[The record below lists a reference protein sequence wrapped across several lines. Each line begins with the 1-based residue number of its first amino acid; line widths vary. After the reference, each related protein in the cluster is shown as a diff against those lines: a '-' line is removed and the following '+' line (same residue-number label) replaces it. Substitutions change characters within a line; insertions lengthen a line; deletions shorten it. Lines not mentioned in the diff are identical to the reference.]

1 MKTIE
6 LSGRPSIVSQY
17 LRAAVARKSGPVP
30 NQEETLADIRL
41 ADVRADREK
50 LRAYRSICGFAG
62 GASLPVT
69 YPFVLALPLHLEL
82 MLSDAFPFSPVGLVH
97 VRNRIRQHRP
107 IDADETLAVHCTLS
121 GPREAGKGLE
131 FDIHTLVQVG
141 DESVWE
147 CTSTMLKR
155 TADGSK
161 SSSGDKPAPAA
172 DGADTATPDQS
183 VRWDLPAN
191 LGRRYGKASGDVNPI
206 HLHALSAKLFGFP
219 KAIAH
224 GMWTKARCLAELEPL
239 LPAGP
244 CTVDVAFKL
253 PIFLPGE
260 VQFSYRRCGA
270 EGAEGSEG
278 EQRIEFD
285 VKDNKGEKPH
295 LTGWVE
301 A

>member
-30 NQEETLADIRL
+30 NQQETLADIRL

-50 LRAYRSICGFAG
+50 LRAYRSVCGFAG
-62 GASLPVT
+62 SSSLPVT

-97 VRNRIRQHRP
+97 IRNRIHQHR
-107 IDADETLAVHCTLS
+107 IISNEATLALHCTLS
-121 GPREAGKGLE
+121 GPRTAGKGLE
-131 FDIHTLVQVG
+131 FDIHTQVQAG
-141 DESVWE
+141 EETVWE

-155 TADGSK
+155 TGDGGTSAGGK
-161 SSSGDKPAPAA
+161 KPAP
-172 DGADTATPDQS
+172 GADDDDTAAPDHS
-183 VRWDLPAN
+183 EPWDLPAN

-219 KAIAH
+219 RAIAH
-224 GMWTKARCLAELEPL
+224 GMWTKARCLAALEPM

-253 PIFLPGE
+253 PIFLPGQ
-260 VQFSYRRCGA
+260 VQFSYRRSGA
-270 EGAEGSEG
+270 EAAEGP
-278 EQRIEFD
+278 QRIEFD
-285 VKDNKGEKPH
+285 VKDDKGEKPH

-301 A
+301 TG